1 MGSTSTGIESILEPC
16 DETEQKVSEPNLV
29 TADKEETVS
38 ETLNRYPFGL
48 HVNGKGKK
56 TFFFFIA

>member
-16 DETEQKVSEPNLV
+16 DETEQKVSEPNLD

-48 HVNGKGKK
+48 CLNGEGKK
-56 TFFFFIA
+56 LVFIA